1 MLNASHLLQG
11 KDNAIYHISPEDSV
25 YEAIRQ
31 MAEKGIGALLV
42 MQDDALTGIV
52 SERDYARNVILKGRS
67 SRGTRVAEIMS
78 QPVITVAPSASLK
91 ECMHVV
97 TEERVRHLPVVEAG
111 RVLGVL
117 SIGDLIKAQLDEQ
130 ARQIEQL
137 QTYIAG

>member
-42 MQDDALTGIV
+42 LQDDALTGIV

-67 SRGTRVAEIMS
+67 SKGTRVADIMS
-78 QPVITVAPSASLK
+78 QPVITVSPTATLK

-97 TEERVRHLPVVEAG
+97 TEERVRHLPVVLDG

>member
-11 KDNAIYHISPEDSV
+11 KDNAIYDISPDDSV
-25 YEAIRQ
+25 YEAIRR

-42 MQDDALTGIV
+42 MQDGSLAGIV

-78 QPVITVAPSASLK
+78 QPVITVAPSATLK

-97 TEERVRHLPVVEAG
+97 TEERVRHLPVVDGG